1 MAVGFAALA
10 GTFRQSATKKQ
21 LGRCQLGNAGAET
34 AFGRRKFGA
43 VERLSHTLNQI
54 SFKTGAESKRKLTM
68 RICSGVALRSISN
81 MQNPLI
87 ELSHSLATTVAAAS
101 ASVVAVSARKNGYQ
115 SGILI
120 DSNRIL
126 TVDHGVEIDEEIQ
139 ILLPSGQ
146 VAAASLLGR
155 DSGSDLALLQLTT
168 PYEDAPVLALAGGA
182 SLGELVIV
190 ISRSPETGA
199 NASLGMLSALSG
211 AWRTW
216 KGGKLDHFLRLDLPL
231 YPGISGSVALRA
243 DGTVLGL
250 ITSGLTRGA
259 VMVIPASNLH
269 HFVETIEA
277 HGELGAGYLGV
288 GLQPVPQPAGMI
300 VLSIEPNSPSAAAN
314 LMVGDV
320 ILFIGGEAAADF
332 SIIQEFLEAPH
343 VGQQVPLRVCR
354 AGNELDLQIE
364 IGRRPT
370 SRRIA

>member
-1 MAVGFAALA
+1 
-10 GTFRQSATKKQ
+10 
-21 LGRCQLGNAGAET
+21 
-34 AFGRRKFGA
+34 
-43 VERLSHTLNQI
+43 
-54 SFKTGAESKRKLTM
+54 
-68 RICSGVALRSISN
+68 

-87 ELSHSLATTVAAAS
+87 ELSHSLATIVASAS

-120 DSNRIL
+120 DSTRIL
-126 TVDHGVEIDEEIQ
+126 TVDHGVEVDGEIQ

-155 DSGSDLALLQLTT
+155 DSGSDLALLQLQT
-168 PYEDAPVLALAGGA
+168 PYEAAPVLALAGGA
-182 SLGELVIV
+182 SLGELVIA

-199 NASLGMLSALSG
+199 NAALGMLGALSG

-216 KGGKLDHFLRLDLPL
+216 KGGKLDHFLKLDLPL
-231 YPGISGSVALRA
+231 SPGISGSVALRA

-259 VMVIPASNLH
+259 VIVIPASNLH
-269 HFVETIEA
+269 HFVETIAA
-277 HGELGAGYLGV
+277 HGDLGSGYLGV

-300 VLSIEPNSPSAAAN
+300 VLSIEPNSPSAVAN

-320 ILFIGGEAAADF
+320 ILSIGGEAAADF

-343 VGQQVPLRVCR
+343 VGQQVPLRVFR

-370 SRRIA
+370 ARRIA